1 MPAYAEMSSC
11 LSQSERVDQIGCL
24 GGVHCADAASQTC
37 PGGEHYAD
45 AAIQTNGES
54 LRKDTAQS
62 KYLMPLLE
70 HYLILLCTVFSA
82 SSWLACI
89 MYAVMH

>member
-1 MPAYAEMSSC
+1 MPAYAEMSSRP
-11 LSQSERVDQIGCL
+11 SQSERVDQIGCL

-37 PGGEHYAD
+37 PGGKHYAD

-62 KYLMPLLE
+62 THSMPLFE
-70 HYLILLCTVFSA
+70 HYLMLLCCVISA
-82 SSWLACI
+82 TTPAGLPASC
-89 MYAVMH
+89 MQ